1 MNLLTRMWSPISRFF
16 SIEPDGILNACT
28 IQVRAKVAK
37 MTAMSSAS
45 RYSRSRDFSA
55 YIPAALPDQAERPL
69 PAGLGEE
76 ADRRLQQVPD
86 LGSPP
91 LPLAGRGPPAVG
103 PVDEERP
110 PLDEVGGQRPPEP
123 RVVGVVA
130 VVPHAEV
137 VARRHHEGTVVD
149 RAGVREDAH
158 RVLVHGVAGVVDRLA
173 VDVELLVGHLDRI
186 APHRHAALDEVE
198 LRVLRRAEDHDVA

>member
-76 ADRRLQQVPD
+76 ADRRLQQVPH
-86 LGSPP
+86 LRPPP
-91 LPLAGRGPPAVG
+91 LPLAGRGPPPA
-103 PVDEERP
+103 P
-110 PLDEVGGQRPPEP
+110 PTAPPPPPPPPPRGGAEPPP
-123 RVVGVVA
+123 
-130 VVPHAEV
+130 P
-137 VARRHHEGTVVD
+137 
-149 RAGVREDAH
+149 
-158 RVLVHGVAGVVDRLA
+158 
-173 VDVELLVGHLDRI
+173 
-186 APHRHAALDEVE
+186 
-198 LRVLRRAEDHDVA
+198 